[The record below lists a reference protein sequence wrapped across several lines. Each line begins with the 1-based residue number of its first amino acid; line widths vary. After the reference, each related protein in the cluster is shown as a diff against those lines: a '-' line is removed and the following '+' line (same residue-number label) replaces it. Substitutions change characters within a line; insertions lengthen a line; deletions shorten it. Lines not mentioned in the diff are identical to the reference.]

1 MITLKNAEQIAKMRE
16 AGHLLNEVLME
27 VCKAVEPGVTT
38 KHLDHIAER
47 LIRQAGARPSFLGYE
62 GYPASLCTSVDDVV
76 VHGFPDDKPLKEGSI
91 VGLDIGLA
99 LNGWQSDMARTVCVG
114 NVDEETRRL
123 VEVTKQSFFEGLRVC
138 KPGYR
143 LGDIGSTIQRYA
155 EGQGFSVV
163 RALCG
168 HGIGREMHEDPEVP
182 NYGVPGHGVR
192 LRPGMT
198 IAIEPM
204 INAGDY
210 EVSIDG
216 WHVATEDGS
225 RSAHYENTV
234 LITAGEPEIL
244 SMRGM
249 RDAE

>member
-38 KHLDHIAER
+38 KHLDRIAER

-91 VGLDIGLA
+91 VGLDIGLI

-114 NVDEETRRL
+114 KVDEETGRL
-123 VEVTKQSFFEGLRVC
+123 VEATKQSFFEGLKMC

-143 LGDIGSTIQRYA
+143 LGDIGSAIQRYA
-155 EGQGFSVV
+155 ESQGFSVV

-225 RSAHYENTV
+225 KSAHYENTV

-249 RDAE
+249 RDSE

>member
-91 VGLDIGLA
+91 VGLDIGLI

-114 NVDEETRRL
+114 KVDEETGRL
-123 VEVTKQSFFEGLRVC
+123 VEATKQSFFEGLKMC

-143 LGDIGSTIQRYA
+143 LGDIGSAIQRYA
-155 EGQGFSVV
+155 ESQGFSVDRKSV
-163 RALCG
+163 
-168 HGIGREMHEDPEVP
+168 V
-182 NYGVPGHGVR
+182 
-192 LRPGMT
+192 
-198 IAIEPM
+198 
-204 INAGDY
+204 
-210 EVSIDG
+210 
-216 WHVATEDGS
+216 
-225 RSAHYENTV
+225 
-234 LITAGEPEIL
+234 
-244 SMRGM
+244 
-249 RDAE
+249 

>member
-76 VHGFPDDKPLKEGSI
+76 VHGIPDDKPLKEGSI
-91 VGLDIGLA
+91 VGLDIGLI

-114 NVDEETRRL
+114 NVSAETRRL
-123 VEVTKQSFFEGLRVC
+123 VDVTKQSFFKGLAFC

-143 LGDIGSTIQRYA
+143 LGDVGNAIQRYA
-155 EGQGFSVV
+155 EGEGYSVV

-182 NYGVPGHGVR
+182 NFGRAGRGPR
-192 LRPGMT
+192 LCQGMT

-204 INAGDY
+204 VNTNSPDNITLK
-210 EVSIDG
+210 DG
-216 WHVATEDGS
+216 WTVVTTDGS
-225 RSAHYENTV
+225 LSAHFENTIA
-234 LITAGEPEIL
+234 ITDGAPIILTQPEH
-244 SMRGM
+244 
-249 RDAE
+249 